1 MSLPTPTLLIVSLCS
16 GQDEHVRYHLD
27 EILTPAGIGHRLL
40 ASQEER
46 ISLDHVAPF
55 IITYQETC
63 FTFALQRPLDP
74 KAIDELAQLV
84 TTGLILGFVVK
95 GEIAIGG
102 EVGAFNNLGR
112 QSFGEKG
119 S

>member
-1 MSLPTPTLLIVSLCS
+1 MSQPTSTLLIVSLRS
-16 GQDEHVRYHLD
+16 DQDGQVRYHLD
-27 EILTPAGIGHRLL
+27 EILTPAGISYYLL

-55 IITYQETC
+55 IIAYQEKR

-84 TTGLILGFVVK
+84 ATGLMLGFVVK

-102 EVGAFNNLGR
+102 EVGILNNLGR
-112 QSFGEKG
+112 
-119 S
+119 

>member
-1 MSLPTPTLLIVSLCS
+1 MSQSTPTLLIVSLRRD
-16 GQDEHVRYHLD
+16 QDEHVRYHLD
-27 EILTPAGIGHRLL
+27 EILTPAGIGYRLL

-46 ISLDHVAPF
+46 VSLDHLVPF
-55 IITYQETC
+55 IITYQEKR

-74 KAIDELAQLV
+74 KAIDELARLV

-102 EVGAFNNLGR
+102 EVEVFNNLG
-112 QSFGEKG
+112 G
-119 S
+119 